1 MKKIIVCVMAIILLV
16 SSYSCASVMPPQ
28 NDQHDHNFSTEE
40 SVVIDDTLYTARE
53 SRVWSFR
60 QPLFVNL
67 PGMVLLND
75 QETHHGG
82 IHLNYINKRNAKEY
96 YFCFDALCNHNDC
109 IGGYGGDFHYVEHW
123 IWSDA
128 DQHLYATA
136 LLPSD
141 ISIIDK
147 SDGNLY
153 KIDIETQEYKQ
164 VYRGNG
170 NPIRSLYA
178 NDRYIY
184 LTRLHASGYTEIVR
198 FDPIQ
203 QKAQT
208 MSPPSEHQFSTL
220 IVSGD
225 TILVNFT
232 NDYLQMYRTDDSFS
246 AYEAVDI
253 PLQPL
258 YVDGGNVIFAQDANG
273 ASVGWGASARSIC
286 VYDMETEQTSTVI
299 SYSEEDISVRI
310 VGYGG
315 GYVYYLL
322 NPLSGGTS
330 VHPGRILY
338 RVSLS
343 GGEAEPMVNF
353 GMDYTELEYELYVDM
368 VCVYDST
375 IYCHLKTD
383 SKSYFVDRYGIL
395 TLEDDGF
402 WTFSKLPVGD

>member
-16 SSYSCASVMPPQ
+16 SSYSRASEMPPQ
-28 NDQHDHNFSTEE
+28 NDQQYHDFLAEE
-40 SVVIDDTLYTARE
+40 SVAIDDTLYTASE

-82 IHLNYINKRNAKEY
+82 IHLNYINKRNVKEY
-96 YFCFDALCNHNDC
+96 YFCFDALCDHNDC
-109 IGGYGGDFHYVEHW
+109 FGGYGGDFHYVEHW
-123 IWSDA
+123 VWSDA

-141 ISIIDK
+141 ISVIDQ

-153 KIDIETQEYKQ
+153 RIDMTTQEYTR
-164 VYRGNG
+164 VYEGNG
-170 NPIRSLYA
+170 NPFRSLYA
-178 NDRYIY
+178 NDQYIY
-184 LTRLHASGYTEIVR
+184 MTRLHTSGYTEIVR
-198 FDPIQ
+198 FDPIG
-203 QKAQT
+203 QKAKT
-208 MSPPSEHQFSTL
+208 MSPPSGRQFSTL

-225 TILVNFT
+225 TILVSFT
-232 NDYLQMYRTDDSFS
+232 DDYLQMYRTDTAFTDF
-246 AYEAVDI
+246 EAVDL

-258 YVDGGNVIFAQDANG
+258 YVDGQCVIFTQDDTG
-273 ASVGWGASARSIC
+273 TSVGWGASARSIC
-286 VYDMETEQTSTVI
+286 VYDMETEKTSTVI
-299 SYSEEDISVRI
+299 SYVGEDIGVRV
-310 VGYGG
+310 VGYGS

-322 NPLSGGTS
+322 NPLSGGTF

-353 GMDYTELEYELYVDM
+353 GMDDTGLEYELYVDM
-368 VCVYDST
+368 VCVYDGA

-383 SKSYFVDRYGIL
+383 SKSYFVDRYGVL
-395 TLEDDGF
+395 AQNDDGL